1 MFALTEAMLTGL
13 PQLDGEHQDLVL
25 CINRLED
32 AERNGDLAEVLRLLA
47 VFKSGLADHFDREE
61 AYLGLIRFPRMDNH
75 AKHHAETI
83 VALERII
90 EDVRAGMRA
99 LGDVAAHCFNELL
112 QAVLLMDMQVINWRA
127 DRQLTGGS

>member
-1 MFALTEAMLTGL
+1 MYALSEAMLTGL

-25 CINRLED
+25 CINQLDD
-32 AERNGDLAEVLRLLA
+32 AERKGNLPEALRLLA
-47 VFKSGLADHFDREE
+47 AFKVSLADHFEREE
-61 AYLGLIRFPRMDNH
+61 AYLGIIRFPRQDKH

-90 EDVRAGMRA
+90 DDVQAGARA
-99 LGDVAAHCFNELL
+99 LGDVAAACFDELL

-127 DRQLTGGS
+127 DRQLSGNT

>member
-1 MFALTEAMLTGL
+1 MYALSEAMLTGV

-47 VFKSGLADHFDREE
+47 IFKSGLAEHFAREE
-61 AYLGLIRFPRMDNH
+61 AYLGLISFPRLDAH
-75 AKHHAETI
+75 AKHHSETI
-83 VALERII
+83 VALERMV
-90 EDVRAGMRA
+90 EELQAGA
-99 LGDVAAHCFNELL
+99 SILGEIAAQCFNELL

-127 DRQLTGGS
+127 DRQLAGA